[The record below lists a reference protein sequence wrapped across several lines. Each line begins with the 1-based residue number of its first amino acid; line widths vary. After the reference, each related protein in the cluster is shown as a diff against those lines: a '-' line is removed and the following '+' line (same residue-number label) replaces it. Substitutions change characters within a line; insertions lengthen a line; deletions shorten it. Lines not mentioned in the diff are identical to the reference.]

1 MTLTYDKVFTTI
13 CAKIYSTNKTG
24 RTTLLI
30 WIYTLTAVFI
40 VSLVSFIGILTV
52 SLKLE
57 VLKKILLFLV
67 SLSAGV
73 LLGGAFFH
81 LIPEAAEKSGFS
93 INLAGYVLAGI
104 LIFFALEKMIC
115 WRHCHVPTSDEHP
128 HPFALMNLVGDALHN
143 FIDGMI
149 IAGTFLVSIPLGIS
163 TTIAVIFHEIPQEIG
178 DFGVLIHGGFSRFKA
193 LMLNFASALTAIL
206 GAALVLALNM
216 KIETITAFLV
226 PFTAGGFIYIAGS
239 DLIPEMKKDIRP
251 LNSIIQ
257 LLCLLLG
264 LGIMFLLI

>member
-1 MTLTYDKVFTTI
+1 M
-13 CAKIYSTNKTG
+13 
-24 RTTLLI
+24 LI
-30 WIYTLTAVFI
+30 WIYTFSAVLI
-40 VSLVSFIGILTV
+40 VSLVSLVGIFTI
-52 SLKLE
+52 SIKLE
-57 VLKKILLFLV
+57 ALKKILLFLV

-81 LIPEAAEKSGFS
+81 LIPEAAEKTGFN
-93 INLAGYVLAGI
+93 INLAGFVLAGI

-128 HPFALMNLVGDALHN
+128 HPIAFMNLIGDAMHN

-163 TTIAVIFHEIPQEIG
+163 TTLAVIFHEIPQEIG

-206 GAALVLALNM
+206 GAFVVLALNM
-216 KIETITAFLV
+216 KIETVSSFLV

-239 DLIPEMKKDIRP
+239 DLIPEMKKDIKP

-257 LLCLLLG
+257 MLFLLFG
-264 LGIMFLLI
+264 LGIMYFLVVVK